1 MSTGSIHPDTPQKE
15 SRRPPQ
21 PSATGQVFTA
31 ENLLQIIATE
41 LNKGIMLRQN
51 DTTLTPLA
59 LLPHAHRCLQHFFT
73 HIRFFADS
81 TVKKNK

>member
-1 MSTGSIHPDTPQKE
+1 
-15 SRRPPQ
+15 
-21 PSATGQVFTA
+21 
-31 ENLLQIIATE
+31 
-41 LNKGIMLRQN
+41 MLRQN